1 MELKHYSLS
10 IILSMYIIH
19 KSTNIIMV
27 SIQYDVIT
35 ELEPKVKKE
44 GKLVNENKNS
54 CQIME
59 TNIQALINE
68 IKMLNEIISIWS
80 EEWRHCKVI
89 DEVRVEEEQNAD
101 KVKANDLL
109 SCNCDIIKTQCLEL
123 RR

>member
-1 MELKHYSLS
+1 
-10 IILSMYIIH
+10 MYCRVLDVNQSGS
-19 KSTNIIMV
+19 KLFCNVSNMA

-35 ELEPKVKKE
+35 ELEPKGKKE
-44 GKLVNENKNS
+44 GKLVNENQNS

-68 IKMLNEIISIWS
+68 LKTVNEIINILS

-101 KVKANDLL
+101 KVEANNLI